1 MLGRIVTAVFAG
13 ALVALAMN
21 AGFEYA
27 GYAYWV
33 SPILNGLFT
42 GAAWWVIVED

>member
-1 MLGRIVTAVFAG
+1 MLGRIMIAVFVG
-13 ALVALAMN
+13 ALVALAIN
-21 AGFEYA
+21 VGS

-33 SPILNGLFT
+33 SPILNGLLT